1 MILHIHSTIV
11 QPSQNGKALQCLC
24 LFPSPKV
31 EEWQKFYQKCPN
43 FSSIVQLFH
52 PWLSRYFPSL
62 QVGPTSQ
69 QIP

>member
-1 MILHIHSTIV
+1 
-11 QPSQNGKALQCLC
+11 
-24 LFPSPKV
+24 
-31 EEWQKFYQKCPN
+31 
-43 FSSIVQLFH
+43 VQLFH